1 MLPPIKTLRSIPTF
15 STKKIELAFK
25 KITTLKQRQSD
36 PNRNDTDNCMWKP
49 ITLNFRYINTT
60 P

>member
-25 KITTLKQRQSD
+25 QITTLKQTQ
-36 PNRNDTDNCMWKP
+36 
-49 ITLNFRYINTT
+49 
-60 P
+60 